1 MAGKLAF
8 ELDKLSNQARF
19 IQMIIDEQLRISRRK
34 KHDIVSEL
42 RSLNFT
48 AIRGNAEN
56 SAKKGDDAGDDLVAV
71 AGQNFDADSDNDEP
85 AAEGMTDYDYLL
97 KMPIWSLTEE
107 KVCMTT

>member
-56 SAKKGDDAGDDLVAV
+56 SAKKGDDVGDDLVAV
-71 AGQNFDADSDNDEP
+71 AGQNLDVDSDNDEP